1 MAWTYS
7 NTLTTPRDRV
17 RYLLGDTDTTA
28 QLEQDETVN
37 AAIVLYGEALGTATL
52 AEGLASRFARSPD
65 SFGEGGLSVS
75 WRERVQTWLTLASNI
90 RSREASLAAQALADA
105 SASITGA
112 SGYLIGSR
120 GETVTSE
127 YVRPYDFY
135 TRGY

>member
-52 AEGLASRFARSPD
+52 AEGLASRFARAPD
-65 SFGEGGLSVS
+65 TFGADGLSVS

-90 RSREASLAAQALADA
+90 RSREASLAAQALAAA
-105 SASITGA
+105 SAVLGG
-112 SGYLIGSR
+112 SGYLLGSR
-120 GETVTSE
+120 GETLTSE

>member
-7 NTLTTPRDRV
+7 NALTTPRDRV
-17 RYLLGDTDTTA
+17 RYLLGDTDTTS

-37 AAIVLYGEALGTATL
+37 AAIMLYGEALGTATL

-65 SFGEGGLSVS
+65 TFGSDGLSVS
-75 WRERVQTWLTLASNI
+75 WRERVQTWLKLAANI
-90 RSREASLAAQALADA
+90 RSREASLAADAA
-105 SASITGA
+105 SAVIGG
-112 SGYLIGSR
+112 SGYLLGSR
-120 GETVTSE
+120 GETYTSE